1 MKFLNRIFESIE
13 PQFLKEGKYAKYYPL
28 FEGFYSLCFSPKD
41 VTKSKVH
48 VRDALDTKR
57 FMTIV
62 IISLLPCLL
71 FGIFNTGYQAH
82 LAAGRSLDLVPV
94 LLTGLIEVLPLV
106 IISYSVGLFW
116 EFLSAVIRGHEI
128 NEGFLV
134 TGMLYP
140 LVLPSTIPL
149 WQAAVGITFGV
160 IVGKEVFGGSGRNF
174 LNPALTARA
183 FLFFSY
189 PSYMSGDVWTSLLVS
204 KDQLV
209 DGFSGASALAIAA
222 ATQAPQSALVALQDA
237 GYTLQNLV
245 LGLVPGSI
253 GETSVLC
260 VALGALILLVTG
272 VGSWRTMLGCVIGA
286 VATVSLFQFFATD
299 QTIPF
304 LNLPLSWQLSMGSFA
319 FAIVFMATDPVS
331 SPSLNSS
338 RFIYGILIG
347 CLGMLIRVI
356 NPAYPEGWM
365 LAILL
370 MNVFAPLID
379 HVVYQRGLKR
389 RVPNVI

>member
-1 MKFLNRIFESIE
+1 
-13 PQFLKEGKYAKYYPL
+13 
-28 FEGFYSLCFSPKD
+28 
-41 VTKSKVH
+41 
-48 VRDALDTKR
+48 
-57 FMTIV
+57 
-62 IISLLPCLL
+62 
-71 FGIFNTGYQAH
+71 GYQAH

-237 GYTLQNLV
+237 GYTLQNL
-245 LGLVPGSI
+245 
-253 GETSVLC
+253 
-260 VALGALILLVTG
+260 
-272 VGSWRTMLGCVIGA
+272 
-286 VATVSLFQFFATD
+286 
-299 QTIPF
+299 
-304 LNLPLSWQLSMGSFA
+304 
-319 FAIVFMATDPVS
+319 
-331 SPSLNSS
+331 
-338 RFIYGILIG
+338 
-347 CLGMLIRVI
+347 
-356 NPAYPEGWM
+356 
-365 LAILL
+365 
-370 MNVFAPLID
+370 
-379 HVVYQRGLKR
+379 
-389 RVPNVI
+389 